1 MLGILAK
8 NHGLCYNILYMSE
21 NILSKGRKKVK
32 IGFVDYFPGFDAE
45 HAWVTEMLSRHFDV
59 SLSDQPD
66 YLFFSAFSDEHL
78 NYSDCVKIFISGENI
93 APDFNVCDYALS
105 SEKISFG
112 DRHFY
117 YPYFLT
123 AKNAL
128 NLAKRKHWNIEGKEK
143 REFCSFVV
151 SNGRA
156 DPYRKALYDAI
167 SSYRNIHSG
176 GRYLNNVGSP
186 VPDKIAFESKHKFS
200 LCSENSSHPG
210 YITEKLVEAFA
221 AGTVPIY
228 WGAPDAVEIFNPK
241 AMVFANAYSSAE
253 EVARR
258 VQEIDENDELY
269 LSMLKEPA
277 MLIEDYAEQ
286 KWQEIERYLVSIVE
300 REKTQAYRFNR
311 AFWGKLYCEKLLAW
325 KSAYEH
331 PTKRLFRVIGKKFK
345 RK

>member
-1 MLGILAK
+1 
-8 NHGLCYNILYMSE
+8 MSE
-21 NILSKGRKKVK
+21 NIVSKGRKKVK

-59 SLSDQPD
+59 ELSDHPD

-78 NYSDCVKIFISGENI
+78 NFSDSVKIFISGENI

-123 AKNAL
+123 AKDAL
-128 NLAKRKHWNIEGKEK
+128 ERAKVKHLFTEGKEK
-143 REFCSFVV
+143 RDFCSFVV

-156 DPYRKALYDAI
+156 DPYRKELFDAL
-167 SSYRNIHSG
+167 SSYRTIDSG
-176 GRYLNNVGSP
+176 GRYLNNVGGP
-186 VPDKIAFESKHKFS
+186 VPDKLTFESKHKFS

-221 AGTVPIY
+221 AGTVPVY
-228 WGAPDAVEIFNPK
+228 WGASDATQIFNPK
-241 AMVFANAYSSAE
+241 AMVFANDFASAE

-258 VQEIDENDELY
+258 VREIDEDDALY
-269 LSMLKEPA
+269 LSMLREPA
-277 MLIEDYAEQ
+277 MRVENYAEQ
-286 KWQEIERYLVSIVE
+286 KWKEIEDYLVSIVE
-300 REKTQAYRFNR
+300 RDKEEAYRFNR
-311 AFWGKLYCEKLLAW
+311 AFWGKLYGEKLLAW
-325 KSAYEH
+325 KNAYEH
-331 PTKRLFRVIGKKFK
+331 PAKRLLRVLGKKFK